1 MEQTKRYE
9 FKLIIFE
16 KVLDTF
22 EKSLKVDLGKFS
34 EIELDTFQNGQVQKF
49 EYCVEICWKTI
60 KSFLEDVH
68 GLESVSPKSA
78 FKVFFQTGSIDEE
91 TCESLFEMI
100 NDRNRLSHI
109 YENDIFNEI
118 YKKLPIYL
126 EILKS
131 ISTIIK
137 NN

>member
-1 MEQTKRYE
+1 MEQAKRYE
-9 FKLIIFE
+9 LKLKIFE
-16 KVLDTF
+16 KALETF
-22 EKSLKVDLGKFS
+22 EKSLKVDLSKFS
-34 EIELDTFQNGQVQKF
+34 EIELDVFKNGQVQKF
-49 EYCVEICWKTI
+49 EYCVEICWKTV
-60 KSFLEDVH
+60 KAFLEGVH

-78 FKVFFQTGSIDEE
+78 FKVFFQIGSINEE

-118 YKKLPIYL
+118 YKKLPTYL
-126 EILKS
+126 KLLKS